1 VKKIVHTLLFWR
13 YREKKMKDDLK
24 ETESKDDE
32 NGFLNKEKDNN
43 IDQVEQDKDFLE
55 SKGVWV
61 RGGSRISNEVC
72 L

>member
-1 VKKIVHTLLFWR
+1 
-13 YREKKMKDDLK
+13 MKDDLK